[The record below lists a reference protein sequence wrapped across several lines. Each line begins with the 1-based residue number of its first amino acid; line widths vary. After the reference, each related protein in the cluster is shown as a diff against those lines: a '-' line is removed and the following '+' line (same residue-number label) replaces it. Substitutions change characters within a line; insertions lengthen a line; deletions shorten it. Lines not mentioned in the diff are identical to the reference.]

1 MAKVKGE
8 VLERDWQAG
17 KGFALRFPAYGERR
31 YVTLGYEHDGWTWE
45 LAEEELAN
53 ILADVRRG
61 LWVPPKKTTKP
72 PDAQTESGEE
82 ATLFGPFARE
92 LIAAREGQ
100 IADKSHE
107 YEQWATGHLLAYFA
121 DWSLIEIDIEAV
133 DGYRRH
139 KVKEADTRRKAI
151 EHDQPLRDKNGR
163 VLRPLGPSSI
173 NKTIDQ
179 LQWILSVALEYKKVT
194 ENAAVGRRRRLKL
207 PPSRPVYLDTAA
219 QIEALIDAAA
229 ELDRKP
235 TFHCSDRQ
243 AIIAAL
249 VLAGPRASELC
260 HLLWRD
266 VDLANGRIFI
276 GRSKTQAGLREIT
289 MLPLLRDIL
298 AVHKA
303 RAYRSGPDDLTFPT
317 GTGGRRDPDN
327 LRTRILAPVIERAN
341 ELLEGRGQVPLPIGL
356 TTHKLRHTFASVLVA
371 IGEDPHSV
379 MTQLGHTDPKFTMR
393 VYTHGM
399 ARGTEERARLKA
411 LVRGERVVST
421 EAPPDRPS
429 LITVPEYR
437 PAIMRTL
444 SRRGGSAT
452 RKEVLAEIEQEMG
465 GRFSEL
471 DTEQIPSGPLRWQAL
486 AAKARGSLV
495 DDGLLRADSPR
506 GLWEL
511 RLTGSRPRTAEVRE
525 SAAFAQREL
534 GKRRCRCD

>member
-31 YVTLGYEHDGWTWE
+31 YMTLGYEHDGWTWE

-139 KVKEADTRRKAI
+139 KVKESDTRRKAI
-151 EHDQPLRDKNGR
+151 ENGQPLRDKNGR
-163 VLRPLGPSSI
+163 MLRPLGPSSI

-194 ENAAVGRRRRLKL
+194 ENVAVGRRRRLKP

-235 TFHCSDRQ
+235 TFHCSDRE
-243 AIIAAL
+243 AIIATL

-266 VDLANGRIFI
+266 IDLANGRIFI

-317 GTGGRRDPDN
+317 
-327 LRTRILAPVIERAN
+327 
-341 ELLEGRGQVPLPIGL
+341 
-356 TTHKLRHTFASVLVA
+356 
-371 IGEDPHSV
+371 
-379 MTQLGHTDPKFTMR
+379 
-393 VYTHGM
+393 
-399 ARGTEERARLKA
+399 
-411 LVRGERVVST
+411 
-421 EAPPDRPS
+421 
-429 LITVPEYR
+429 
-437 PAIMRTL
+437 
-444 SRRGGSAT
+444 
-452 RKEVLAEIEQEMG
+452 
-465 GRFSEL
+465 
-471 DTEQIPSGPLRWQAL
+471 
-486 AAKARGSLV
+486 
-495 DDGLLRADSPR
+495 
-506 GLWEL
+506 
-511 RLTGSRPRTAEVRE
+511 
-525 SAAFAQREL
+525 
-534 GKRRCRCD
+534 